1 MTRPTDPRS
10 ETYVHAIGH
19 RVVLATNNRKKL
31 AELRRIVAET
41 ASDVRILGLADVPAY
56 PEPAETERTFEGN
69 ALLKA
74 RACVAATGLPALA
87 DDSGLAVD
95 VLNQMPGV
103 RSARWAGPDA
113 SDEENNA
120 LLLRQLADVP
130 AADRTARFVCAMALV
145 LPDGAEHVRLG
156 EMQGR
161 IAVSPAGQNGFGYD
175 PLFVA
180 DGYTVTNGE
189 LEPSAKDAISH
200 RGRAVRAIVPVLMSE
215 LRRLE
220 PVARSASSR
229 WLSSDKEGMSS

>member
-1 MTRPTDPRS
+1 
-10 ETYVHAIGH
+10 
-19 RVVLATNNRKKL
+19 VVLATNNRKKL

-41 ASDVRILGLADVPAY
+41 ASDVRIVGFADVPAY

-74 RACVAATGLPALA
+74 RACVAATDLPALA

-229 WLSSDKEGMSS
+229 WPSSDKEGMSS

>member
-1 MTRPTDPRS
+1 MSDQ
-10 ETYVHAIGH
+10 
-19 RVVLATNNRKKL
+19 VVLATNNAKKL
-31 AELRRIVAET
+31 AELRRLVAVQAPGIE
-41 ASDVRILGLADVPAY
+41 VLGLADVPAY

-74 RACVAATGLPALA
+74 RACAAATGLPALA

-95 VLNQMPGV
+95 VLNGMPGV
-103 RSARWAGPDA
+103 RSARWAGRGA
-113 SDEENNA
+113 SDAENNA

-130 AADRTARFVCAMALV
+130 PAERTARFVCAMALV
-145 LPDGAEHVRLG
+145 LPDGGEHVRLG
-156 EMQGR
+156 EMWGR
-161 IAVSPAGQNGFGYD
+161 ISVSPAGHHGFGYD

-220 PVARSASSR
+220 LVAQ
-229 WLSSDKEGMSS
+229 EGMSP

>member
-1 MTRPTDPRS
+1 M
-10 ETYVHAIGH
+10 
-19 RVVLATNNRKKL
+19 LATNNAKKL
-31 AELRRIVAET
+31 AELRRIVSAE
-41 ASDVRILGLADVPAY
+41 APDIDVLGLADVAHY
-56 PEPAETERTFEGN
+56 PEPAETERSFEGN

-95 VLNQMPGV
+95 VLNEMPGV
-103 RSARWAGPDA
+103 RSARWAGPGS

-130 AADRTARFVCAMALV
+130 AAERTARFVCAMALV
-145 LPDGAEHVRLG
+145 LPDGTEHVRLG
-156 EMQGR
+156 QMRGR
-161 IAVSPAGQNGFGYD
+161 LAVRPIGHHGFGYD

-180 DGYTVTNGE
+180 EGKTVTNGE

-200 RGRAVRAIVPVLMSE
+200 RGRAVRAILPVLVAE

-220 PVARSASSR
+220 PVAQ
-229 WLSSDKEGMSS
+229 EG